1 MENIKSFLTRIRES
15 DKSTPRHIQILV
27 SIGIAMAGFALGV
40 LQKWLDSGAVNELP
54 VILQRIDIGN
64 YFGRFAIWILL
75 GTVISQN
82 ADKGSNQYIFVFHLH
97 GCRIL
102 LVLPLCIGIP
112 AKDIYDG
119 MGHILFGFTDTGIYL
134 LVCERRW
141 NHCCPDISLY
151 PGSVILTGIFD
162 HAGIL
167 CDSPAGGYN
176 MAGRRHH
183 FDQETERN
191 DT

>member
-1 MENIKSFLTRIRES
+1 MNPVGDGYI
-15 DKSTPRHIQILV
+15 
-27 SIGIAMAGFALGV
+27 SICQNTG
-40 LQKWLDSGAVNELP
+40 K
-54 VILQRIDIGN
+54 
-64 YFGRFAIWILL
+64 GR
-75 GTVISQN
+75 S
-82 ADKGSNQYIFVFHLH
+82 QYIFVFHLH

-102 LVLPLCIGIP
+102 LVLPLCIGLP

-119 MGHILFGFTDTGIYL
+119 MGHILFGFTDTGVYL
-134 LVCERRW
+134 LVCEGRL
-141 NHCCPDISLY
+141 NHCCPDISQY

-176 MAGRRHH
+176 VAGRCHH

-191 DT
+191 NVGVSDITTDSICVSAVYTLLGIVSMQVSGTL